1 MQSKI
6 KAFRNANIIHF
17 IINSIIGT
25 SHILIYL
32 YLFWITK
39 QASDIYYYMIIIIFS
54 FGIIPIFFAIF
65 ITFKN
70 TTKNLMN
77 NLKILLKYFIF
88 LEILFS
94 IISSICL
101 SENERELSIFFLTC
115 PFNYEIIDI
124 DKIFEKKDSENINDI
139 KEKCKNRR
147 CFLNVYSNDSEENY
161 LCNFNYKSKKK
172 YCSYFS
178 INNENISTMLMNYI
192 DYCEDFVTFYKCQKP
207 DKDYKKK
214 INNYDYVC
222 PDKSDEI
229 LNIILLY
236 FFLIVDIVFL
246 CTPWLIDISHI
257 DEIIFLINDGPNNN
271 VNNQNQNSQS
281 LSETNNTSQEESE
294 IEDDNNGN
302 NLQRQPTKIIIVDK
316 KEDNINN
323 IANYYNKNDI
333 LNINQQNIN
342 PNNTKEKNPN
352 SGEIESDKSKSG
364 IQLINNQN
372 NNVFKIFNKD
382 IIHKDGK

>member
-1 MQSKI
+1 M
-6 KAFRNANIIHF
+6 
-17 IINSIIGT
+17 
-25 SHILIYL
+25 
-32 YLFWITK
+32 
-39 QASDIYYYMIIIIFS
+39 
-54 FGIIPIFFAIF
+54 
-65 ITFKN
+65 
-70 TTKNLMN
+70 
-77 NLKILLKYFIF
+77 
-88 LEILFS
+88 
-94 IISSICL
+94 
-101 SENERELSIFFLTC
+101 
-115 PFNYEIIDI
+115 
-124 DKIFEKKDSENINDI
+124 
-139 KEKCKNRR
+139 
-147 CFLNVYSNDSEENY
+147 
-161 LCNFNYKSKKK
+161 
-172 YCSYFS
+172 
-178 INNENISTMLMNYI
+178 
-192 DYCEDFVTFYKCQKP
+192 
-207 DKDYKKK
+207 
-214 INNYDYVC
+214 
-222 PDKSDEI
+222 
-229 LNIILLY
+229 
-236 FFLIVDIVFL
+236 DIVFL